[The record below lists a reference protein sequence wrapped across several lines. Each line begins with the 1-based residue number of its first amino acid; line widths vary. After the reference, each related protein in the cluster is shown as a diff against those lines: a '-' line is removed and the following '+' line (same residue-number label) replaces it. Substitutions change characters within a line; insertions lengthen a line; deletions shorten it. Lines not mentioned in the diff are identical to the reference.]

1 MSRSALSLRV
11 FGFYLLGTGA
21 LLVFAPNLLLGLVR
35 LPPTHEI
42 WIRVLGVVVFNVGVF
57 YQVSAELNHRALY
70 KASVFCRF
78 LVMVAFLAFVGLKL
92 APPTLLIFGAVDLA
106 GGIWTLM
113 ALLSDR
119 WAGRVVT
126 QI

>member
-42 WIRVLGVVVFNVGVF
+42 WIRVLGVVVFIVG
-57 YQVSAELNHRALY
+57 SA
-70 KASVFCRF
+70 
-78 LVMVAFLAFVGLKL
+78 
-92 APPTLLIFGAVDLA
+92 
-106 GGIWTLM
+106 
-113 ALLSDR
+113 ALLVLASFGVGAATRGDVR
-119 WAGRVVT
+119 EHAT
-126 QI
+126 

>member
-11 FGFYLLGTGA
+11 FGWYLLVCGP
-21 LLVFAPNLLLGLVR
+21 LLVFAPNMVLGLAR
-35 LPPTHEI
+35 LPFTHEV
-42 WIRVLGVVVFNVGVF
+42 WIRVLGVVVFNVGVL
-57 YQVSAELNHRALY
+57 YQVATELNHRALY
-70 KASVFCRF
+70 KTTVFCRF
-78 LVMVAFLAFVGLKL
+78 LVMVAFLGFVGLKL
-92 APPTLLIFGAVDLA
+92 APPTLLIFGAIDLLGA
-106 GGIWTLM
+106 VWTLM

>member
-11 FGFYLLGTGA
+11 FGFYLLGAGA

-106 GGIWTLM
+106 GGVWTLM

>member
-1 MSRSALSLRV
+1 MSRSAISLRV
-11 FGFYLLGTGA
+11 FGLYLLLCGP
-21 LLVFAPNLLLGLVR
+21 LLVCAPNLVLGLAR
-35 LPPTHEI
+35 LPLTHEV
-42 WIRVLGVVVFNVGVF
+42 WIRVLGVVVFNVGIF

-92 APPTLLIFGAVDLA
+92 APPTLLIFGAVDLL
-106 GGIWTLM
+106 GGVWTLM

-126 QI
+126 QT